1 MVEHKA
7 ENFGVVGSN
16 PTWNNFM
23 SDNFKIYFNY
33 ILNQSPFFFI
43 SYNTQNKKHISVAVP
58 YSSLYLLTLHLRLS
72 TLTYSSQLVDIFS
85 YELPLTYL
93 NSVPADKKFLNKASS
108 SSLLIIYNFH
118 NLLIHTRYVLFTL
131 NFSQH
136 LNFLNIKSI
145 VELFPNANWL
155 EREVSELYGLSFE
168 NKKDTRNLM
177 LQYGDT
183 SAPFQK
189 FLPSIGLKEMF
200 YDSIND
206 LICQTRVTTQI

>member
-1 MVEHKA
+1 
-7 ENFGVVGSN
+7 
-16 PTWNNFM
+16 M

-43 SYNTQNKKHISVAVP
+43 SYNTQNKKHISVAIP

-93 NSVPADKKFLNKASS
+93 NSVPTNKKFLNKASS

-136 LNFLNIKSI
+136 FNFLNIKSI
-145 VELFPNANWL
+145 VELYPNAN
-155 EREVSELYGLSFE
+155 
-168 NKKDTRNLM
+168 
-177 LQYGDT
+177 
-183 SAPFQK
+183 
-189 FLPSIGLKEMF
+189 
-200 YDSIND
+200 
-206 LICQTRVTTQI
+206 

>member
-1 MVEHKA
+1 LLLKI
-7 ENFGVVGSN
+7 FI
-16 PTWNNFM
+16 

-33 ILNQSPFFFI
+33 LLSKSSFFFI
-43 SYNTQNKKHISVAVP
+43 KYNTQSKKHVSIAIP
-58 YSSLYLLTLHLRLS
+58 YSSLYFLTLHLRLS
-72 TLTYSSQLVDIFS
+72 TVTYSTQLVDIFS
-85 YELPLTYL
+85 YELPLTYSL
-93 NSVPADKKFLNKASS
+93 KQKQEKKFLNKSS
-108 SSLLIIYNFH
+108 QSSLLIIYNFH

-131 NFSQH
+131 NFYQK
-136 LNFLNIKSI
+136 LNFLNLKSI
-145 VELFPNANWL
+145 AELFPNANWL
-155 EREVSELYGLSFE
+155 EREVSELYGFSFE